1 MEDVMSIEIPDAD
14 GLPITSRR
22 RKRRHRP
29 GDRPMTQAER
39 NALQF
44 EAIKAEFDWS
54 NDEWATTWLPWVR
67 VAAVHVAGD
76 HDKLKKLMADFVKD
90 GEASNLL
97 EGLSR
102 TKKHLVALAKL
113 IDTALSRSFLV
124 LERLGYSPDNP
135 PPETRVN

>member
-1 MEDVMSIEIPDAD
+1 MSIKIPDAD

-22 RKRRHRP
+22 RKRRHRS
-29 GDRPMTQAER
+29 MTQTER
-39 NALQF
+39 DALQF
-44 EAIKAEFDWS
+44 EAIKAEFGWS
-54 NDEWATTWLPWVR
+54 NDEWAATWLPWVR

-90 GEASNLL
+90 GEASNVL

-102 TKKHLVALAKL
+102 TKEHLVALAEL

-124 LERLGYSPDNP
+124 LERLGYSADNP